1 MVITSN
7 WINVSSKLEVEQ
19 RPMNPLYHFRLFC
32 IPVMHTQMKEM
43 RSKLEWTIS
52 YRSLY
57 FVTEASIKLIPLFT
71 GIQQR
76 PILILAIWWYIYLLS
91 ITFNYFIT
99 LTSFNLWREITI
111 QNCYWNDVKWRL
123 RCKVYYTTQT
133 QNYRVQWHFN
143 IFLKKL
149 NPYHGI
155 KKKRPALNIED
166 NIELLQHCKQ

>member
-1 MVITSN
+1 MISFYPFLYSSHAHTNERNKVKAWVDNFIQIT
-7 WINVSSKLEVEQ
+7 VFC
-19 RPMNPLYHFRLFC
+19 RPSLNKVDTFVYWNAAKAYS
-32 IPVMHTQMKEM
+32 HTCYLM
-43 RSKLEWTIS
+43 
-52 YRSLY
+52 
-57 FVTEASIKLIPLFT
+57 
-71 GIQQR
+71 
-76 PILILAIWWYIYLLS
+76 IYLL

-111 QNCYWNDVKWRL
+111 KNCYWNDVKWRL